1 MSKENFMRRAMEIAR
16 DGLRSGEAQPFGC
29 VIVKDGKIVGEGCN
43 AVIKNHDPTAHGEVE
58 AIRDACRRLGTWD
71 LSGCDLYTSCEPCS
85 LCVSTMYFANIERLF
100 YAASLGDSAALGADI
115 SVLLSEVSR
124 PVEAREMPGE
134 QVLGSE
140 GRALLDEWRDSPVFA
155 EQMATLT
162 RES

>member
-1 MSKENFMRRAMEIAR
+1 MTREDFMRRAMEIAR
-16 DGLRSGEAQPFGC
+16 DGMRSGEAQPFGC
-29 VIVKDGKIVGEGCN
+29 VIVKNGEIVGEGCN

-115 SVLLSEVSR
+115 SVLLSEVAR
-124 PVEAREMPGE
+124 PVEARALPSE
-134 QVLGSE
+134 QVLETE
-140 GRALLDEWRDSPVFA
+140 GRALLDEWRESPGFA
-155 EQMATLT
+155 EQMATLEHGT
-162 RES
+162 